1 MTNRRRPHPPAG
13 LSAWAAATWRT
24 LLDLH
29 TFEEYE
35 RLSLT
40 RALEWWDRSDAWLAE
55 SRTASGRDQAR
66 LTKQAM
72 DAANCALRHWRL
84 LKFAPPAAV
93 PTRPG
98 RPSGDAWSAT
108 RHHAAEALR
117 RRLRSDGA

>member
-1 MTNRRRPHPPAG
+1 MTKRPHPPAG
-13 LSAWAAATWRT
+13 LSAWAQATWRT

-29 TFEEYE
+29 TFEAYE

-55 SRTASGRDQAR
+55 SRTATGRDQGR

-84 LKFAPPAAV
+84 LKFAPPTAV
-93 PTRPG
+93 PIRPG
-98 RPSGDAWSAT
+98 RPSGFNWSEKRKAAT
-108 RHHAAEALR
+108 GMRGMRIPNA
-117 RRLRSDGA
+117 